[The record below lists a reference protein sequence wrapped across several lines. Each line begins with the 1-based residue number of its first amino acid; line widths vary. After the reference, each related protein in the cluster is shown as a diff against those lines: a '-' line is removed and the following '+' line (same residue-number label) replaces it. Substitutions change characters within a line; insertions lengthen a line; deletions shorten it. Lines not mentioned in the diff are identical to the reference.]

1 MSNSIVID
9 GNIGSGKT
17 TVIRSLCNEY
27 NCIEEPVNEWA
38 PYLQEFYKDMKGKSL
53 LFQMKVLQHHMKNNK
68 CDINYILERSPL
80 SCIHI
85 FGQKLKDDQ
94 YLSKLDIDLM
104 VDMNKDFGWYPQ
116 NVIYINTPPKVC
128 YDRIHERSRENEIIP
143 YDYLQSISNLYDELY
158 LNKSMNINIPNIYIV
173 DGTQSKENIL
183 AEIKKIINVI
193 RG

>member
-1 MSNSIVID
+1 
-9 GNIGSGKT
+9 
-17 TVIRSLCNEY
+17 VIRSLKNYYE
-27 NCIEEPVNEWA
+27 CIEEPVNEWA
-38 PYLQEFYKDMKGKSL
+38 PYLEEFYKDMKGKSL
-53 LFQMKVLQHHMKNNK
+53 LFQMKVLQHHMRNKNNDK
-68 CDINYILERSPL
+68 LRILERSPL

-183 AEIKKIINVI
+183 AEIKRIIKVI